1 MAVIRWPL
9 YSTIM
14 RVMYMYIL
22 NEGLWETVGK
32 WNLYAH
38 PVTYKDTYRQ
48 ARTTCISLDAH
59 LFKITTDEEW
69 KEVSIECLRA
79 RARRA
84 SAQLFNG
91 SLCHNTM
98 DGS

>member
-1 MAVIRWPL
+1 
-9 YSTIM
+9 
-14 RVMYMYIL
+14 MYIL

-38 PVTYKDTYRQ
+38 PVTYKATYRL
-48 ARTTCISLDAH
+48 ASTICISLDAH

-69 KEVSIECLRA
+69 KEVSIEFL

-84 SAQLFNG
+84 SAQLVNG

>member
-1 MAVIRWPL
+1 M
-9 YSTIM
+9 
-14 RVMYMYIL
+14 L

-38 PVTYKDTYRQ
+38 PVTYKATYRL
-48 ARTTCISLDAH
+48 ASTICISLDAH

-79 RARRA
+79 RRA
-84 SAQLFNG
+84 SAQLVNG

-98 DGS
+98 DGSLVVFNFC